1 VPSDLVYEGMIVGE
15 HNRGE
20 DIDVNP
26 CKEKK
31 LSNMRAAGKD
41 ENVILSPIKS
51 LTLEQ
56 AISFIREDEMVEIT
70 PRAVRMRKAL
80 LSAQKRHAL
89 RPSRTK
95 NRQAA

>member
-1 VPSDLVYEGMIVGE
+1 MIVGE